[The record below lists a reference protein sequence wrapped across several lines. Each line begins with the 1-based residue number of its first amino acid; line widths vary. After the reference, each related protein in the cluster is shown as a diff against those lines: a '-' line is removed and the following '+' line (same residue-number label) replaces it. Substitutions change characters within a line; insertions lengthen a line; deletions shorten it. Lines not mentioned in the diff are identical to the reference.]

1 MESGQGARVNADGK
15 WMGRTS
21 TLKWDG
27 GRQIGKADENCLT
40 SWEFPIFF
48 PLQYLLAWAQDAQN
62 PKWKPGMA
70 RESSRRASGSG
81 PRSRKVSPWRSEKT
95 EKITNFFLT
104 FPPPL
109 LLFLLCL
116 SLQAL
121 QEDQWRQPPQWWEHG
136 ATVPKTLREGTF
148 SEKRNQHE
156 VSGRGTTVRTGTVDT
171 MWSNRLRETPHGLS
185 QPAGNGGLELRAQAW
200 VRIIP
205 WIVF

>member
-104 FPPPL
+104 FPPP
-109 LLFLLCL
+109 FSYFFCASACRHSRRTSGGSHHSGGSTGPQCL
-116 SLQAL
+116 KL
-121 QEDQWRQPPQWWEHG
+121 W
-136 ATVPKTLREGTF
+136 
-148 SEKRNQHE
+148 
-156 VSGRGTTVRTGTVDT
+156 GRGHLAR
-171 MWSNRLRETPHGLS
+171 RETSMRFPGGEPLS
-185 QPAGNGGLELRAQAW
+185 ELEQWTRCGQTVWERRHMGCHSQLETE
-200 VRIIP
+200 V
-205 WIVF
+205 